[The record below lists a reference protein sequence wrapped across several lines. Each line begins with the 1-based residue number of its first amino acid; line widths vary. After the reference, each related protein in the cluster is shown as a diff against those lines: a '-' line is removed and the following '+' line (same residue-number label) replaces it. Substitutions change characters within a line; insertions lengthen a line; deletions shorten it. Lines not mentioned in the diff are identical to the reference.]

1 MFQRL
6 ATLWRHLWLDESD
19 TRRTLGD
26 GAQARLAARVAQSET
41 RHSGEVRLCV
51 EASLPP
57 SYLWRHLAQRT
68 PVPQLARQRARML
81 FSKLG
86 VWDTERNNGVLIYL
100 LLAERRIEIVA
111 DRAIHA
117 VAGDAVWNA
126 LVQRMAQAFAAGQ
139 YEAGLTQ
146 AVDGVTE
153 QLVAHFPL
161 RPGERNPNEL
171 PDAPAMG

>member
-26 GAQARLAARVAQSET
+26 GVQARLAARVAQSET
-41 RHSGEVRLCV
+41 RHSGEIRLCV

-57 SYLWRHLAQRT
+57 SYLWRHLTQRT
-68 PVPQLARQRARML
+68 PVPQLARQRARMM

-100 LLAERRIEIVA
+100 LLAEHAIELVA
-111 DRAIHA
+111 DRGVNRHVPQHEWQAMVH
-117 VAGDAVWNA
+117 
-126 LVQRMAQAFAAGQ
+126 RMGAAFRDGRF
-139 YEAGLTQ
+139 EDGLTQ
-146 AVDGVTE
+146 ALEEVSAV
-153 QLVAHFPL
+153 LVQHFPL
-161 RPGERNPNEL
+161 AEGTANPNEL
-171 PDAPAMG
+171 PDEPSVG